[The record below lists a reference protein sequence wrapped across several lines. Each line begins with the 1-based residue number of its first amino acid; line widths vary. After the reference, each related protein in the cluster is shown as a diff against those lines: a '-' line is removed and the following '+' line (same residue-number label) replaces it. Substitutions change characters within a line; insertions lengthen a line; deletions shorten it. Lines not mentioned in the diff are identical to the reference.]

1 MRMTLKEL
9 AALRAKGKSVDDI
22 AGMVNIPKQPKV
34 VKPRKKPEP
43 SAHCFIC
50 GVLKDCR
57 LICLGDNT
65 HVCSK
70 CEEDVRA

>member
-1 MRMTLKEL
+1 MNLKEL
-9 AALRAKGKSVDDI
+9 AALRAKGKSVEDI
-22 AGMVNIPKQPKV
+22 AGMVNIPKQPKL

-57 LICLGDNT
+57 LIWIGDNT
-65 HVCSK
+65 HVCPGCK
-70 CEEDVRA
+70 EKVKA